1 MVERHQESLVS
12 ILGHL
17 MCSKKKLEARDLLRE
32 IVDLIVKEKRV
43 KKAVKVILSD
53 ETYQTFMQS
62 MAVPDWVLLYFKI
75 SARLPDGA
83 WQMLNLTKLGDT
95 YVIFLVLVCFV

>member
-1 MVERHQESLVS
+1 M
-12 ILGHL
+12 
-17 MCSKKKLEARDLLRE
+17 
-32 IVDLIVKEKRV
+32 

-83 WQMLNLTKLGDT
+83 WQMLLNLTKLGDT
-95 YVIFLVLVCFV
+95 KVTFLVLFCFV